1 MFEVESLKSKL
12 STTKGEEEI
21 LKRKVSELT
30 TELESVT
37 ESASFLKSSLDD
49 LIDIQTMSVVC
60 PCGKNAF
67 DAPVFL
73 NYDNNF
79 ACEVCRSKFKVNL
92 TPDTVVQTESVN
104 IANIYDSLKGKTSE
118 AVD

>member
-1 MFEVESLKSKL
+1 
-12 STTKGEEEI
+12 
-21 LKRKVSELT
+21 
-30 TELESVT
+30 
-37 ESASFLKSSLDD
+37 
-49 LIDIQTMSVVC
+49 MSVVC